1 MGKWFLGLF
10 IALAVILYAGCNRE
24 ESGKQNTVDINS
36 SGEIRVLSSKDMVS
50 ESTYCSTL
58 NGCYLSSFSPEHG
71 GENIFFIDYKA
82 RKKVYLSSSVNGDYW
97 SETDTSYL
105 KDGANVSFCADG
117 DKLYA
122 YVLMDSEENQDEI
135 IYQMDLDGQNR
146 KEICRMADNTE
157 LVGGMMCD
165 DTYLYFLMK
174 AYKENGLESILCA
187 VDKNGGGIKELY
199 NFEDENQWHFLMSGF
214 DRKLVLKIIEP
225 NENFEKQ
232 QHKVV
237 LFDVDTKALTETM
250 TWEQGKIKELNEAS
264 SVYYIDVENEKI
276 IRRDLS
282 DGGEEVLWES
292 FPFQYNQGDSI
303 SVDGELHDDHLFA
316 YVNDRQY
323 ALNVETKEVR
333 ELTLRAEGDLFGG
346 SYLSIIGASE
356 DEYLLIPD
364 TGQRK
369 VHWKDHVEG
378 TSGDEVIYYYKYA
391 MIKKED
397 FYNNRPNY
405 VMIEDMAIDEDSIVS

>member
-1 MGKWFLGLF
+1 MKKIRLF
-10 IALAVILYAGCNRE
+10 CILFFVLLCMGCNRE
-24 ESGKQNTVDINS
+24 ERSKQNAVDINS
-36 SGEIRVLSSKDMVS
+36 SGEIRVLSKKDMMTQ
-50 ESTYCSTL
+50 STHCSTL
-58 NGCYLSSFSPEHG
+58 NGCYLSSSSPEHG
-71 GENIFFIDYKA
+71 GTNIFFIDYKT

-105 KDGANVSFCADG
+105 KDGASVTFCVDG

-122 YVLMDSEENQDEI
+122 YALMDGEENQDEI

-146 KEICRMADNTE
+146 EEICRMADNTE
-157 LVGGMMCD
+157 LAGGLMSD

-174 AYKENGLESILCA
+174 EYRENGTESVLCA
-187 VDKNGGGIKELY
+187 VEKNGGEIKELY
-199 NFEDENQWHFLMSGF
+199 KVEGQNLWCFLMSGF
-214 DRKLVLKIIEP
+214 DKKLVLKIIEP
-225 NENFEKQ
+225 NEIFEKQ

-237 LFDVDTKALTETM
+237 LFDVDTKALTEAM
-250 TWEQGKIKELNEAS
+250 TWEQGKIKELYDNNS
-264 SVYYIDVENEKI
+264 MYYIDIEQEKI
-276 IRRDLS
+276 IRRDLTDDS
-282 DGGEEVLWES
+282 EEVLWAS
-292 FPFQYNQGDSI
+292 FPFSYNKGDSI
-303 SVDGELHDDHLFA
+303 SIDSELHDQHLFV
-316 YVNDRQY
+316 YVNDRRY
-323 ALNVETKEVR
+323 ALNVETKEVK
-333 ELTLRAEGDLFGG
+333 ELTLRAEGDLFRG
-346 SYLSIIGASE
+346 SYLSIMGASE

-405 VMIEDMAIDEDSIVS
+405 VMIEDMEIDKDSIVS

>member
-1 MGKWFLGLF
+1 MKKIRLF
-10 IALAVILYAGCNRE
+10 CILFFVLLCAGCNRE
-24 ESGKQNTVDINS
+24 ESSKQNGVDINS
-36 SGEIRVLSSKDMVS
+36 SGEIRVLSKEDMMS
-50 ESTYCSTL
+50 QGTYCSTS

-105 KDGANVSFCADG
+105 KDSASTSLCAEEDV
-117 DKLYA
+117 LYA
-122 YVLMDSEENQDEI
+122 YSFFKDNLGSVIYRMDF
-135 IYQMDLDGQNR
+135 DGQNR
-146 KEICRMADNTE
+146 KEVCRIEANREMSGVIA
-157 LVGGMMCD
+157 GD
-165 DTYLYFLMK
+165 DTYLYFLLK
-174 AYKENGLESILCA
+174 KYKENGSESVLCA
-187 VDKNGGGIKELY
+187 VDKNGGEIKELY
-199 NFEDENQWHFLMSGF
+199 KFEDENQWHFLMSGF

-237 LFDVDTKALTETM
+237 LFDVDTKALTEAM

-405 VMIEDMAIDEDSIVS
+405 VMIEDMEIDKDSIVS